1 VSTLVVPSM
10 ADGVEWPSL
19 GGAVVK
25 WLNTNAVYGPGEK
38 AGEPYVVEPEF
49 EAQLWRMY
57 EVYPKDHPSAG
68 RRRYKRAALSL
79 RKGTAKTEKAMLIA
93 FAELHPE
100 APVRTVGWVDED
112 TPEGW
117 GVAFP
122 YIPLVATTLEQT
134 EDLGFD
140 VLRYIIGESPLA
152 DWYDIGLERI
162 AVLDD
167 RGRAAGK
174 VVPLAGSPSA
184 RDGARTTFQHFD
196 ETHRMI
202 RPALRKAHT
211 TMGENIYKRV
221 GADPWS
227 LETTTQPAPGEG
239 SIAEDTHQ
247 YAEAVARGEVDDPRL
262 FYFHRQAPDD
272 APLNTP
278 EEVRAALIEASGP
291 AAEWSGDIDGL
302 VSRYFDPTTDRS
314 YWRRVWLNQCL
325 PDSDLAFDPKKWASL
340 ADPRGD
346 IPKRTLITLGFDG
359 SRWDDHSG
367 LVATTVEDGHQ
378 LVLGH
383 WVPDPASS
391 LGITDADVEAAVHEA
406 FTRFRVWRAYF
417 DPFRW
422 EDMLDRLIGRYG
434 AERIKPWHTNR
445 PRQMS
450 SALRVYRD
458 AMMRGDL
465 SNDGHEG
472 MAKHVGNARRR
483 YEDFDEEAPTKR
495 STSEPTGGAT
505 KGQRAWTI
513 RKERP
518 NSEHKIDLAMAG
530 CLSWEARSDAIASGA
545 KPNRSTFAS
554 Y

>member
-1 VSTLVVPSM
+1 MTTLVVPSR

-19 GGAVVK
+19 GAQVVD
-25 WLNTNAVYGPGEK
+25 WLNRNAVYGPGEK
-38 AGEPYVVEPEF
+38 AGEDYVVEPEF

-57 EVYPKDHPSAG
+57 EVYPEDHPRAG

-93 FAELHPE
+93 FAELHPSG
-100 APVRTVGWVDED
+100 PVRTIGWSGGE
-112 TPEGW
+112 PIGG
-117 GVAFP
+117 GVNFP

-140 VLRYIIGESPLA
+140 VLRYIVGESPLA
-152 DWYDIGLERI
+152 DDFDIGLERI
-162 AVLDD
+162 MVLDD

-196 ETHRMI
+196 ETHRMV
-202 RPALRKAHT
+202 RSALRKAHT

-247 YAEAVARGEVDDPRL
+247 YAEKVAKGDVDDPRL
-262 FYFHRQAPDD
+262 FYFHRQAADD

-278 EEVRAALIEASGP
+278 DEVRSALLEASGP
-291 AAEWSGDIDGL
+291 AASWSGDIEGL
-302 VSRYFDPTTDRS
+302 VSRYFDPTVDRA

-325 PDSDLAFDPKKWASL
+325 PDSDLAFDPRTWASL
-340 ADPRGD
+340 ADPR
-346 IPKRTLITLGFDG
+346 PTLRRGTRITLGFDG

-367 LVATTVEDGHQ
+367 LVATTLADGHQ

-383 WVPDPASS
+383 WVPEANSA
-391 LGITDADVEAAVHEA
+391 LGLTDALVEGVIKEA
-406 FTRFRVWRAYF
+406 FTRFRVERAYF
-417 DPFRW
+417 DPYRW
-422 EDMLDRLIGRYG
+422 EDLIDRLVGRYG
-434 AERIKPWHTNR
+434 SKIKAWHTNR

-450 SALRVYRD
+450 DALRVYRD

-465 SNDGHEG
+465 TNDGHAA
-472 MAKHVGNARRR
+472 MAEHIGNARRR
-483 YEDFDEEAPTKR
+483 YEDFDDPD
-495 STSEPTGGAT
+495 
-505 KGQRAWTI
+505 GQRAWTI
-513 RKERP
+513 RKDRP
-518 NSEHKIDLAMAG
+518 NSEAKIDLSMAG
-530 CLSWEARSDAIASGA
+530 CLSWEARADAIAKGA
-545 KPNRSTFAS
+545 KPRSEFAS

>member
-1 VSTLVVPSM
+1 MATLVVPSIEGE
-10 ADGVEWPSL
+10 DPWPSL
-19 GGAVVK
+19 GPAVIT

-38 AGEPYVVEPEF
+38 AGEPYEVEPEF
-49 EAQLWRMY
+49 AAQLWRMY
-57 EVYPKDHPSAG
+57 EVYPKDHPRAG

-93 FAELHPE
+93 FAELHPS
-100 APVRTVGWVDED
+100 APVRTVGWEDAD
-112 TPEGW
+112 TPEGG

-152 DWYDIGLERI
+152 DDFDIGLERI

-174 VVPLAGSPSA
+174 AVPLAGSPSA

-196 ETHRMI
+196 ETHRMVAA
-202 RPALRKAHT
+202 RLRKAHT

-247 YAEAVARGEVDDPRL
+247 YAEAVRDGKVDDPTL
-262 FYFHRQAPDD
+262 FYFHRQAADD
-272 APLNTP
+272 APLTTP

-291 AAEWSGDIDGL
+291 AASWSGDIDGL
-302 VSRYFDPTTDRS
+302 VSRYFDPTTDRA

-325 PDSDLAFDPKKWASL
+325 PDSDLAFDPKTWSAL

-346 IPKRTLITLGFDG
+346 IKKRTLITLGFDG

-367 LVATTVEDGHQ
+367 LVGTTVEDGHQ
-378 LVLGH
+378 FVLGH
-383 WVPDPASS
+383 WVPNPDSA
-391 LGITDADVEAAVHEA
+391 LGISDEDVESRIHEA
-406 FTRFRVWRAYF
+406 FTRWRVWRLYL
-417 DPFRW
+417 DPYRY
-422 EDMLDRLIGRYG
+422 EAMVDRLIGKYG
-434 AERIKPWHTNR
+434 ADKVKSWPTNR
-445 PRQMS
+445 PRQMAE
-450 SALRVYRD
+450 ALRVYRD
-458 AMMRGDL
+458 AQMRGEL
-465 SNDGHEG
+465 TNDGHPE
-472 MAKHVGNARRR
+472 MAEHIANARRR
-483 YEDFDEEAPTKR
+483 YEDFDDAE
-495 STSEPTGGAT
+495 
-505 KGQRAWTI
+505 GQRAWTI
-513 RKERP
+513 RKDRP
-518 NSEHKIDLAMAG
+518 NSERKIDLSMAG
-530 CLSWEARSDAIASGA
+530 CLSWEARADALASGA
-545 KPNRSTFAS
+545 KPKPSSFAS